1 MTVSPTSNVFS
12 FWYTKLTSL
21 EPLVSTNI
29 ADAPEFLP
37 TILSPFRAFSKLE
50 FKFVN
55 SSVGSCG
62 SEVVDDSN
70 TART

>member
-1 MTVSPTSNVFS
+1 M
-12 FWYTKLTSL
+12 
-21 EPLVSTNI
+21 VSTNT

-37 TILSPFRAFSKLE
+37 TIVSPFKAFNKLE

-55 SSVGSCG
+55 SSVGNCG

-70 TART
+70 MART